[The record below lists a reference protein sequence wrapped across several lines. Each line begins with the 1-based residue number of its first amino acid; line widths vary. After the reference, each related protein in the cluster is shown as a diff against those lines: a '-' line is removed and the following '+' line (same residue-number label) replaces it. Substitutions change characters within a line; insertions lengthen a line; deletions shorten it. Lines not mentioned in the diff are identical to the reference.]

1 MNSKGTEF
9 NTYFHSLGG
18 GKKSNHDL
26 SVYCPNLHFYLSQA
40 IYSVHFSVYLC
51 FFSPTA
57 HTSGFN
63 LLPPCTKP
71 LATFLTHSSPLF
83 VLLGHQLPV
92 EQDTLTHCCL
102 RPHVSPPECRIKWL
116 SFLFPIFFFLCET
129 LPSNSC
135 PGGIPVV
142 QPACIHSFIHP
153 LPTRHPSV
161 HPSVNVTSSSV
172 FTVTSPINPRSSQ
185 ILIGQ
190 RRTGFSYCH
199 NKQTVTQS
207 LLRPN
212 PPDAKQAESLQN
224 QESQLTL
231 TLTCWEVCITQK

>member
-1 MNSKGTEF
+1 MFSFRGKEF
-9 NTYFHSLGG
+9 DY
-18 GKKSNHDL
+18 DL
-26 SVYCPNLHFYLSQA
+26 SVYCLYLHSLFTPA
-40 IYSVHFSVYLC
+40 IYSVHFNVYLC

-71 LATFLTHSSPLF
+71 LATLLTHSSALF

-102 RPHVSPPECRIKWL
+102 RPHVSPPECRIEWL
-116 SFLFPIFFFLCET
+116 SFLFPVFFFLCET
-129 LPSNSC
+129 LLSNSC

-153 LPTRHPSV
+153 LSTRHSSMHLFV
-161 HPSVNVTSSSV
+161 HVITSSV
-172 FTVTSPINPRSSQ
+172 FTVTTPINPHSYQ
-185 ILIGQ
+185 VLIGHW
-190 RRTGFSYCH
+190 RAGFSYCH

-212 PPDAKQAESLQN
+212 PPDAKQTESLQN
-224 QESQLTL
+224 PGLQLNL
-231 TLTCWEVCITQK
+231 TLTCWEVCITQM